1 LRQTSD
7 KNDIVRCSSGP
18 GTTASTT
25 VIYEDR
31 FTMRATRFNIALAR
45 SAHARMLAGMLSAAA
60 LLPLAGCGG
69 GGGDGSNP
77 SSSNAAPAPAP
88 SPAPTPTPAPPTTPP
103 TTSGGNAC
111 TTQQAAAQMAAQTTA
126 PAEPPVDHL
135 IVKLKTLTATRA
147 MAALDTGTRLD
158 AVIQRSI
165 TRWSAPTTSGTARAY
180 AAVTASQASL
190 NVQVERTLSD
200 GAAVLSI
207 GQRIASGD
215 AAALAQAFAADGDVD
230 YAEPD
235 HPVRIRDTP
244 SDPAYSQQ
252 WYLSDA
258 SVGINTPP
266 AWTRT
271 KGSPTVVTAVL
282 DTGYRPHPD
291 LVGNL
296 LPGYNF
302 ISNVNT
308 SNNGQTRGTDAT
320 DPGDWV
326 TQQELDDAN
335 GPYYHCASEPSTSS
349 WHGTRVM
356 GVIGANANNGIG
368 VAGVSWLG
376 RILPVRVLGKCGG
389 KTSDIADA
397 MRWAAGIPV
406 AGVATNPNPAKVINL
421 SLGGVGACSATFQQ
435 AIDDVNAKGV
445 TVVVAAGNDGLSTAF
460 DQPANCRGVISVGAT
475 DATGRRASFSNFGSD
490 VALSAPGVSILS
502 TANGGTTTPGADTY
516 GTASGTSLATPQ
528 VSGIV
533 GLMLSMNGNL
543 TPAQIQ
549 QKLQGG
555 ARAAM
560 LPASTSCTALPAG
573 AGIADAGAAVTAA
586 IQ

>member
-1 LRQTSD
+1 
-7 KNDIVRCSSGP
+7 
-18 GTTASTT
+18 
-25 VIYEDR
+25 
-31 FTMRATRFNIALAR
+31 MRAKRFNFALAR

-77 SSSNAAPAPAP
+77 SSSNAAPAPSP
-88 SPAPTPTPAPPTTPP
+88 SPAPTTPP
-103 TTSGGNAC
+103 ATNGSNAC
-111 TTQQAAAQMAAQTTA
+111 ATQQAAVQMAAQTTA

-158 AVIQRSI
+158 AVIQRSM
-165 TRWSAPTTSGTARAY
+165 TRWTAPTTTGAARTY
-180 AAVTASQASL
+180 AAATTSQAPL

-235 HPVRIRDTP
+235 HPMRIRDTP
-244 SDPAYSQQ
+244 SDPAYGQQ

-258 SVGINTPP
+258 SVGINAPP

-296 LPGYNF
+296 LPGYSF

-326 TQQELDDAN
+326 TQQELDDAS

-356 GVIGANANNGIG
+356 GVIGAGANNGIG

-389 KTSDIADA
+389 TTSDIADA

-406 AGVATNPNPAKVINL
+406 AGVPTNPTPAKVINL

-445 TVVVAAGNDGLSTAF
+445 TVVVAAGNDGLSTGL

-490 VALSAPGVSILS
+490 VALSAPGVDILS
-502 TANGGTTTPGADTY
+502 TANSGTTTPGTDTY

-528 VSGIV
+528 VTGIV
-533 GLMLSMNGNL
+533 GLMLSVNGNL

-560 LPASTSCTALPAG
+560 LPASTSCTTLPAG
-573 AGIADAGAAVTAA
+573 SGIADAGAAVTAA
-586 IQ
+586 TQ

>member
-1 LRQTSD
+1 
-7 KNDIVRCSSGP
+7 
-18 GTTASTT
+18 
-25 VIYEDR
+25 
-31 FTMRATRFNIALAR
+31 MRATRLNFTLAR
-45 SAHARMLAGMLSAAA
+45 PAHARVLAGMLSAAA
-60 LLPLAGCGG
+60 LLPLAGCG

-88 SPAPTPTPAPPTTPP
+88 SPAPAPPAPTN
-103 TTSGGNAC
+103 GGNTCA
-111 TTQQAAAQMAAQTTA
+111 TQQAAAQMAADA
-126 PAEPPVDHL
+126 SASFEPPVDHL

-147 MAALDTGTRLD
+147 MAAVDIGTRLD
-158 AVIQRSI
+158 AVIQRSM
-165 TRWSAPTTSGTARAY
+165 TRWTAPTATGAARAY
-180 AAVTASQASL
+180 AAATTSQAPL

-215 AAALAQAFAADGDVD
+215 AAALAQTFAADADVA

-235 HPVRIRDTP
+235 HPMQIRDTP
-244 SDPAYSQQ
+244 SDPSYSQQ

-258 SVGINTPP
+258 SVGINAPP

-296 LPGYNF
+296 LPGYSF

-308 SNNGQTRGTDAT
+308 SNNGQTRGNDAT

-326 TQQELDDAN
+326 TQQELDNAS
-335 GPYYHCASEPSTSS
+335 GPFYHCASEPSDSS

-356 GVIGANANNGIG
+356 GVIGATANNGVG

-389 KTSDIADA
+389 TTSDIADA

-406 AGVATNPNPAKVINL
+406 NGVPTNPNPAKIINL
-421 SLGGVGACSATFQQ
+421 SLGGVGACSTTFQQ

-445 TVVVAAGNDGLSTAF
+445 TVVVAAGNDGLSTGL

-475 DATGRRASFSNFGSD
+475 DATGRRASFSNFGAD
-490 VALSAPGVSILS
+490 VALSAPGVGILS

-533 GLMLSMNGNL
+533 GLMLSVNGNL
-543 TPAQIQ
+543 TPAQIR

-560 LPASTSCTALPAG
+560 LPASTSCTAMPAG
-573 AGIADAGAAVTAA
+573 SGIADAGAAVTAA
-586 IQ
+586 AQ

>member
-1 LRQTSD
+1 
-7 KNDIVRCSSGP
+7 
-18 GTTASTT
+18 
-25 VIYEDR
+25 
-31 FTMRATRFNIALAR
+31 MRAKRFNSALVR
-45 SAHARMLAGMLSAAA
+45 STHARVLAGMLSAAA
-60 LLPLAGCGG
+60 LVPLASCGG

-77 SSSNAAPAPAP
+77 SSSNAAPAPSPNPAP
-88 SPAPTPTPAPPTTPP
+88 SPSPGATTPP
-103 TTSGGNAC
+103 ATSGSNAC
-111 TTQQAAAQMAAQTTA
+111 ATQQAAAQMAAQTAA

-135 IVKLKTLTATRA
+135 IVKLKALTAAHA
-147 MAALDTGTRLD
+147 MAAVDTGARLD
-158 AVIQRSI
+158 AVIQRSM
-165 TRWSAPTTSGTARAY
+165 TRWNAPTASGAARAY
-180 AAVTASQASL
+180 AAATTSQAPL
-190 NVQVERTLSD
+190 DVQVERTLSN

-215 AAALAQAFAADGDVD
+215 AAALAQAFAADSDVD

-235 HPVRIRDTP
+235 HPMRIRDTP
-244 SDPAYSQQ
+244 SDPDYGQQ
-252 WYLSDA
+252 WNLFDPTA
-258 SVGINTPP
+258 GINVPP
-266 AWTRT
+266 AWTRV

-302 ISNVNT
+302 ISNINT
-308 SNNGQTRGTDAT
+308 SNNGQTRSGDAT

-326 TQQELDDAN
+326 TQQELDDAS
-335 GPYYHCASEPSTSS
+335 GPYYHCASEPSSSS

-356 GVIGANANNGIG
+356 GVIGATANNGIG
-368 VAGVSWLG
+368 IAGVSWLG

-389 KTSDIADA
+389 VTSDIADA

-406 AGVATNPNPAKVINL
+406 NGVPTNPTPAKIINL

-445 TVVVAAGNDGLSTAF
+445 TVVVAAGNDGLSTGL

-475 DATGRRASFSNFGSD
+475 DATGRRASFSNFGTD
-490 VALSAPGVSILS
+490 VALSAPGVNILS
-502 TANGGTTTPGADTY
+502 TANDGTTTPGADTY
-516 GTASGTSLATPQ
+516 GTANGTSFATPQ
-528 VSGIV
+528 VAGV
-533 GLMLSMNGNL
+533 AALMLAVNGNL

-555 ARAAM
+555 ARAAI
-560 LPASTSCTALPAG
+560 LPTSTSCTALPAG
-573 AGIADAGAAVTAA
+573 SGILDAGAAVTASS
-586 IQ
+586 Q

>member
-1 LRQTSD
+1 
-7 KNDIVRCSSGP
+7 
-18 GTTASTT
+18 
-25 VIYEDR
+25 
-31 FTMRATRFNIALAR
+31 MRAKRSNFTLAR
-45 SAHARMLAGMLSAAA
+45 PAHARVLAGMLSAAA
-60 LLPLAGCGG
+60 LLPLASCGG

-88 SPAPTPTPAPPTTPP
+88 APSPAPTTPAPTNGSNTC
-103 TTSGGNAC
+103 A
-111 TTQQAAAQMAAQTTA
+111 TQQAAAQMAAQTTES
-126 PAEPPVDHL
+126 AEPPVDHL
-135 IVKLKTLTATRA
+135 IVRLKTLTAARA
-147 MAALDTGTRLD
+147 MAAVDPGTRLD
-158 AVIQRSI
+158 AVIQRSM
-165 TRWSAPTTSGTARAY
+165 TRWTAPTATGAARAY
-180 AAVTASQASL
+180 AAATTSQAPL
-190 NVQVERTLSD
+190 NVQVERTLSN

-207 GQRIASGD
+207 GQRIAAGD
-215 AAALAQAFAADGDVD
+215 AAALAQTFAADADVD

-235 HPVRIRDTP
+235 HPMRIRDTP

-258 SVGINTPP
+258 SVGINAPP

-296 LPGYNF
+296 LPGYSF

-308 SNNGQTRGTDAT
+308 SNNGQTRGSDAT

-326 TQQELDDAN
+326 TQQELDNAS
-335 GPYYHCASEPSTSS
+335 GPFYHCASEPSDSS

-356 GVIGANANNGIG
+356 GVIGATANNGIG

-389 KTSDIADA
+389 TTSDIADA

-406 AGVATNPNPAKVINL
+406 NGVPTNPNPAKIINL
-421 SLGGVGACSATFQQ
+421 SLGGVGACSTTFQQ

-445 TVVVAAGNDGLSTAF
+445 TVVVAAGNDGLSTGL

-475 DATGRRASFSNFGSD
+475 DSTGRRASFSNFGAD
-490 VALSAPGVSILS
+490 VALSAPGVGILS
-502 TANGGTTTPGADTY
+502 TANSGTTTPGTDTY
-516 GTASGTSLATPQ
+516 DTASGTSLATPQ

-533 GLMLSMNGNL
+533 GLMLSVNGNL
-543 TPAQIQ
+543 TPTQIQ

-573 AGIADAGAAVTAA
+573 SGIADAGAAVAA
-586 IQ
+586 ATQ

>member
-1 LRQTSD
+1 
-7 KNDIVRCSSGP
+7 
-18 GTTASTT
+18 
-25 VIYEDR
+25 
-31 FTMRATRFNIALAR
+31 MRAQRSHFALAR

-77 SSSNAAPAPAP
+77 SSSNAAPAP
-88 SPAPTPTPAPPTTPP
+88 TPAPAPAPTTPP
-103 TTSGGNAC
+103 PSSGSNAC
-111 TTQQAAAQMAAQTTA
+111 ATQQAAAQMAAHATES
-126 PAEPPVDHL
+126 AEPPVDHL
-135 IVKLKTLTATRA
+135 IVKLKTLAATRA

-158 AVIQRSI
+158 AVIQRSM
-165 TRWSAPTTSGTARAY
+165 TRWSAPTATGATRAY
-180 AAVTASQASL
+180 AAATTSQAPL
-190 NVQVERTLSD
+190 NVQVERTLSN

-215 AAALAQAFAADGDVD
+215 AAALAQAFAADADVD

-235 HPVRIRDTP
+235 HPMQIRDTP
-244 SDPAYSQQ
+244 SDPDYSQQ
-252 WYLSDA
+252 WYLSDPSA
-258 SVGINTPP
+258 GINAPP

-271 KGSPTVVTAVL
+271 KGSPTAVTAVL

-296 LPGYNF
+296 LPGYSF

-326 TQQELDDAN
+326 TQQELDNAS
-335 GPYYHCASEPSTSS
+335 GPFYHCASEPSDSS

-356 GVIGANANNGIG
+356 GVIGASANNGVG

-389 KTSDIADA
+389 VTSDIADA

-406 AGVATNPNPAKVINL
+406 NGVPANPNPAKVINL
-421 SLGGVGACSATFQQ
+421 SLGGIGACSTTFQQ
-435 AIDDVNAKGV
+435 AIDDVTAKGV
-445 TVVVAAGNDGLSTAF
+445 TVVVAAGNDGLSTGL
-460 DQPANCRGVISVGAT
+460 DQPANCHGVISVGAT
-475 DATGRRASFSNFGSD
+475 DATGRRASFSNFGTD

-502 TANGGTTTPGADTY
+502 TANSGATTPGSDTY

-528 VSGIV
+528 VTGIV
-533 GLMLSMNGNL
+533 GLMLAMNGNL

-549 QKLQGG
+549 QKLQGST
-555 ARAAM
+555 RAAM
-560 LPASTSCTALPAG
+560 LPAGTSCTALPAG
-573 AGIADAGAAVTAA
+573 SGIADAGAAVTAA
-586 IQ
+586 TQ

>member
-1 LRQTSD
+1 
-7 KNDIVRCSSGP
+7 
-18 GTTASTT
+18 
-25 VIYEDR
+25 
-31 FTMRATRFNIALAR
+31 MRATRFNIALAR
-45 SAHARMLAGMLSAAA
+45 SAHARMLAGMFSAAA

-88 SPAPTPTPAPPTTPP
+88 SPAPTPTPPTTPP

-235 HPVRIRDTP
+235 HPMRIRDTP
-244 SDPAYSQQ
+244 SDPAYNQQ

-302 ISNVNT
+302 ISNINT

-560 LPASTSCTALPAG
+560 LPTSTSCTALPAG

>member
-1 LRQTSD
+1 
-7 KNDIVRCSSGP
+7 
-18 GTTASTT
+18 
-25 VIYEDR
+25 
-31 FTMRATRFNIALAR
+31 MRAKRFNSALVR
-45 SAHARMLAGMLSAAA
+45 STHTRVLAGMLSAAV
-60 LLPLAGCGG
+60 LVPLAGCGG

-88 SPAPTPTPAPPTTPP
+88 SPTPNPSPSPTTPP
-103 TTSGGNAC
+103 ATSGSNAC
-111 TTQQAAAQMAAQTTA
+111 ATQQAAVQMAAQTAA

-135 IVKLKTLTATRA
+135 IVKLKTLTAARA
-147 MAALDTGTRLD
+147 MAAVDTGTRLD
-158 AVIQRSI
+158 AVIQRSM
-165 TRWSAPTTSGTARAY
+165 TRWNAPTASGAARAY
-180 AAVTASQASL
+180 AAATTSQAPL
-190 NVQVERTLSD
+190 DVQVERTLSN

-207 GQRIASGD
+207 GQRIAAGD
-215 AAALAQAFAADGDVD
+215 AAALAQAFAADSDVD

-235 HPVRIRDTP
+235 HPMQIRDTP
-244 SDPAYSQQ
+244 SDPNYGQQ
-252 WYLSDA
+252 WNLFDPTA
-258 SVGINTPP
+258 GIDVPT

-308 SNNGQTRGTDAT
+308 GNNGQTRSGDAT

-326 TQQELDDAN
+326 TQQELDDAS

-356 GVIGANANNGIG
+356 GVIGATANNGIG
-368 VAGVSWLG
+368 IAGMSWLG

-389 KTSDIADA
+389 VTSDIADA

-406 AGVATNPNPAKVINL
+406 NGVPANPTPAKIINL

-445 TVVVAAGNDGLSTAF
+445 TVVVAAGNDGLSTGL

-475 DATGRRASFSNFGSD
+475 DATGRRASFSNFGTD
-490 VALSAPGVSILS
+490 VALSAPGVNIVS

-516 GTASGTSLATPQ
+516 GTASGTSFATPQ
-528 VSGIV
+528 VAGAAA
-533 GLMLSMNGNL
+533 LMLSVNGNL

-555 ARAAM
+555 ARAAI
-560 LPASTSCTALPAG
+560 LPTSTSCTALPAG
-573 AGIADAGAAVTAA
+573 SGILDAGAAITASS
-586 IQ
+586 Q

>member
-1 LRQTSD
+1 
-7 KNDIVRCSSGP
+7 
-18 GTTASTT
+18 
-25 VIYEDR
+25 
-31 FTMRATRFNIALAR
+31 MRANRFDFALAR
-45 SAHARMLAGMLSAAA
+45 TAHARVLAGMLSAAA
-60 LLPLAGCGG
+60 LLPIAGCGG
-69 GGGDGSNP
+69 GGGDGSSP
-77 SSSNAAPAPAP
+77 ATAAPAPAP
-88 SPAPTPTPAPPTTPP
+88 TPAPAPAPAPAPTNGTTC
-103 TTSGGNAC
+103 AA
-111 TTQQAAAQMAAQTTA
+111 QQAAVQMAAQTVA
-126 PAEPPVDHL
+126 PTEPPVDHL
-135 IVKLKTLTATRA
+135 IVRLKPSTGTRA
-147 MAALDTGTRLD
+147 MAALDVGTRLD
-158 AVIQRSI
+158 AVIQRSM
-165 TRWSAPTTSGTARAY
+165 TRWSAPTTTGAARAY
-180 AAVTASQASL
+180 AAATTSL
-190 NVQVERTLSD
+190 NVQVERTLAN

-207 GQRIASGD
+207 GQRIASDD
-215 AAALAQAFAADGDVD
+215 AAALAAAFAADSDVD

-235 HPVRIRDTP
+235 HPMHVRDTP
-244 SDPAYSQQ
+244 SDPSYSQQ
-252 WYLSDA
+252 WYLSDPA
-258 SVGINTPP
+258 VGINTPP

-271 KGSPTVVTAVL
+271 KGAPTVVTAVL

-291 LVGNL
+291 LVANL

-302 ISNVNT
+302 ISNANT
-308 SNNGQTRGTDAT
+308 SNNGQARSNDAT

-326 TQQELDDAN
+326 TQQELDDAT
-335 GPYYHCASEPSTSS
+335 GPYYHCASEPNNSS

-356 GVIGANANNGIG
+356 GVIGAGANNGIG

-389 KTSDIADA
+389 TTSDIADA

-406 AGVATNPNPAKVINL
+406 NGVPTNPTPAKVINL
-421 SLGGVGACSATFQQ
+421 SLGGVGACSTTFQQ

-445 TVVVAAGNDGLSTAF
+445 TVVVAAGNDGLSTGL

-475 DATGRRASFSNFGSD
+475 DATGRRASFSNFGAD
-490 VALSAPGVSILS
+490 VSLSAPGVGILS
-502 TANGGTTTPGADTY
+502 TANSGTTVPGADSY

-533 GLMLSMNGNL
+533 SLMLAVNGNL

-560 LPASTSCTALPAG
+560 LPAATTSCTALPAG

-586 IQ
+586 AQ

>member
-1 LRQTSD
+1 
-7 KNDIVRCSSGP
+7 
-18 GTTASTT
+18 
-25 VIYEDR
+25 
-31 FTMRATRFNIALAR
+31 MRAKRFNFALAR

-60 LLPLAGCGG
+60 LLPIAGCG

-77 SSSNAAPAPAP
+77 SSSNAAPAPSPAP
-88 SPAPTPTPAPPTTPP
+88 SPTPTPPPA
-103 TTSGGNAC
+103 TSGSNAC
-111 TTQQAAAQMAAQTTA
+111 TTQQAAVQMAAQTA
-126 PAEPPVDHL
+126 GPIEPPVDHL
-135 IVKLKTLTATRA
+135 IVRLKTPTAARA

-158 AVIQRSI
+158 AVIQRSM
-165 TRWSAPTTSGTARAY
+165 TRWTAPTSSGAARTY
-180 AAVTASQASL
+180 AAVTTSQAPL

-207 GQRIASGD
+207 GQRIASDD

-235 HPVRIRDTP
+235 HPMRIRDTP
-244 SDPAYSQQ
+244 SDPAYAQQ

-258 SVGINTPP
+258 SVGINAPP

-271 KGSPTVVTAVL
+271 KGAPTVVTAVL

-296 LPGYNF
+296 LPGYSF
-302 ISNVNT
+302 ISNANT

-326 TQQELDDAN
+326 TQQELDDTS

-356 GVIGANANNGIG
+356 GVIGAAANNGIG

-406 AGVATNPNPAKVINL
+406 AGVPTNPNPAKIINL

-445 TVVVAAGNDGLSTAF
+445 TVVVAAGNDGLSTAL
-460 DQPANCRGVISVGAT
+460 DQPANCRGVITVAAT

-490 VALSAPGVSILS
+490 VALSAPGVNILS
-502 TANGGTTTPGADTY
+502 TANSGTTTPGTDTY

-528 VSGIV
+528 VTGIV
-533 GLMLSMNGNL
+533 GLMLSVNGNL

-573 AGIADAGAAVTAA
+573 SGIADAGAAVTAST
-586 IQ
+586 Q

>member
-1 LRQTSD
+1 M
-7 KNDIVRCSSGP
+7 K
-18 GTTASTT
+18 AK
-25 VIYEDR
+25 
-31 FTMRATRFNIALAR
+31 RFNFALAR

-88 SPAPTPTPAPPTTPP
+88 SPAPNPTTPP
-103 TTSGGNAC
+103 ATGGSNAC
-111 TTQQAAAQMAAQTTA
+111 TTQQAAVQMAAQTSA
-126 PAEPPVDHL
+126 PDEPPVDHL
-135 IVKLKTLTATRA
+135 IVKLKTMTTARA
-147 MAALDTGTRLD
+147 MAAIDTGTRLD
-158 AVIQRSI
+158 AVIQRSMARL
-165 TRWSAPTTSGTARAY
+165 TAPTTTGAARAY
-180 AAVTASQASL
+180 AAATTSQAPL

-207 GQRIASGD
+207 GQRLASGD
-215 AAALAQAFAADGDVD
+215 AAALAQAFAADADVD

-235 HPVRIRDTP
+235 HPMRVRDTP
-244 SDPAYSQQ
+244 SDPAYGQQ

-258 SVGINTPP
+258 SVGINAPP

-296 LPGYNF
+296 LPGYSF

-308 SNNGQTRGTDAT
+308 SNNGQARGSDAT

-326 TQQELDDAN
+326 TQQELDDAS
-335 GPYYHCASEPSTSS
+335 GPFYHCASEPGSSS
-349 WHGTRVM
+349 WHGTRVT
-356 GVIGANANNGIG
+356 GVIGATANNGIG

-389 KTSDIADA
+389 VTSDIADA

-406 AGVATNPNPAKVINL
+406 VGVPTNPTPAKIINL

-445 TVVVAAGNDGLSTAF
+445 TVVVAAGNDGLSTAL

-475 DATGRRASFSNFGSD
+475 DATGRRASFSNFGAD
-490 VALSAPGVSILS
+490 VALSAPGVNILS
-502 TANGGTTTPGADTY
+502 TANSGTTTPGTDSY
-516 GTASGTSLATPQ
+516 GPASGTSFATPQ
-528 VSGIV
+528 VTGIV
-533 GLMLSMNGNL
+533 GLMLAVNGNL

-555 ARAAM
+555 ARAAT

-586 IQ
+586 MQ

>member
-1 LRQTSD
+1 
-7 KNDIVRCSSGP
+7 
-18 GTTASTT
+18 
-25 VIYEDR
+25 
-31 FTMRATRFNIALAR
+31 MRAKRFDFTLAR
-45 SAHARMLAGMLSAAA
+45 SPHARMLAGVLSAAA
-60 LLPLAGCGG
+60 LLPIAGCGG

-88 SPAPTPTPAPPTTPP
+88 SPSPSPTTPP
-103 TTSGGNAC
+103 STGGNNAC
-111 TTQQAAAQMAAQTTA
+111 ATQQAAAQMAAQTSA
-126 PAEPPVDHL
+126 SAEPPVDHL
-135 IVKLKTLTATRA
+135 IVRLKTVTAARA
-147 MAALDTGTRLD
+147 MAALPAGTRLD
-158 AVIQRSI
+158 AVIQRSM
-165 TRWSAPTTSGTARAY
+165 TRWSAPTTSGAARAY
-180 AAVTASQASL
+180 AAANASQAPL

-215 AAALAQAFAADGDVD
+215 AAALAQAFAADTDVD

-235 HPVRIRDTP
+235 HPMQIRDTP

-308 SNNGQTRGTDAT
+308 SNNGQARGTDAT

-326 TQQELDDAN
+326 TQQEIDN
-335 GPYYHCASEPSTSS
+335 SSGPFYHCASEPSDSS

-356 GVIGANANNGIG
+356 GVIGATANNGVG

-389 KTSDIADA
+389 TTSDIADA

-406 AGVATNPNPAKVINL
+406 IGVPTNPNPAKVINL

-445 TVVVAAGNDGLSTAF
+445 TVVVAAGNDGLATAL

-475 DATGRRASFSNFGSD
+475 DATGRRASFSNFGTD

-502 TANGGTTTPGADTY
+502 TANSGTTTPGSDTY

-528 VSGIV
+528 VAGIV
-533 GLMLSMNGNL
+533 GLMLSINGNL

-549 QKLQGG
+549 QKLQAN

-573 AGIADAGAAVTAA
+573 SGIADAGAAVTAA
-586 IQ
+586 TQ

>member
-1 LRQTSD
+1 
-7 KNDIVRCSSGP
+7 
-18 GTTASTT
+18 
-25 VIYEDR
+25 
-31 FTMRATRFNIALAR
+31 MRAKRFNSAR
-45 SAHARMLAGMLSAAA
+45 VRSTRTRVLAGLLSAAV
-60 LLPLAGCGG
+60 LVPLASCGG

-88 SPAPTPTPAPPTTPP
+88 APTPSPTTPP
-103 TTSGGNAC
+103 ATSGSSAC
-111 TTQQAAAQMAAQTTA
+111 ATQQAAVQMAAQTAA
-126 PAEPPVDHL
+126 PAEPPIDHL
-135 IVKLKTLTATRA
+135 IVKLKTLTAAHA
-147 MAALDTGTRLD
+147 MAAVDTGTRLD
-158 AVIQRSI
+158 AVIQRSM
-165 TRWSAPTTSGTARAY
+165 TRWSAPTASGAARAY
-180 AAVTASQASL
+180 AAATTSQAPL
-190 NVQVERTLSD
+190 DVQVERTLSN

-207 GQRIASGD
+207 GQRIAAGD
-215 AAALAQAFAADGDVD
+215 AAALAQAFAADSDVD

-235 HPVRIRDTP
+235 HPMQIRDTP

-252 WYLSDA
+252 WNLFDPTA
-258 SVGINTPP
+258 GVDVPP

-308 SNNGQTRGTDAT
+308 GNNGQTRSSDAT

-326 TQQELDDAN
+326 TQQELDDAS
-335 GPYYHCASEPSTSS
+335 GPYYHCASEPSASS

-356 GVIGANANNGIG
+356 GVIGATANNGIG
-368 VAGVSWLG
+368 IAGVSWLG

-389 KTSDIADA
+389 VTSDIADA

-406 AGVATNPNPAKVINL
+406 NGVPTNPTPAKVINL

-445 TVVVAAGNDGLSTAF
+445 TVVVAAGNDGLSTGL

-475 DATGRRASFSNFGSD
+475 DATGRRASFSNFGTD
-490 VALSAPGVSILS
+490 VALSAPGVNILS
-502 TANGGTTTPGADTY
+502 TANDGTTTPGADTY
-516 GTASGTSLATPQ
+516 GTASGTSFSTPQ
-528 VSGIV
+528 VAGV
-533 GLMLSMNGNL
+533 AALMLAANGNL

-555 ARAAM
+555 ARAAI
-560 LPASTSCTALPAG
+560 LPTSTSCTALPAG
-573 AGIADAGAAVTAA
+573 AGILDAGAAVTAST
-586 IQ
+586 Q

>member
-77 SSSNAAPAPAP
+77 SSSNTAPAPAP

-235 HPVRIRDTP
+235 HPMRIRDTP
-244 SDPAYSQQ
+244 SDPAYNQQ

-308 SNNGQTRGTDAT
+308 SNNGQARGTDAT

>member
-1 LRQTSD
+1 
-7 KNDIVRCSSGP
+7 
-18 GTTASTT
+18 
-25 VIYEDR
+25 
-31 FTMRATRFNIALAR
+31 MRAKRFNIALAH

-235 HPVRIRDTP
+235 HPMRIRDTP
-244 SDPAYSQQ
+244 SDPSYSQQ

-302 ISNVNT
+302 ISNINT
-308 SNNGQTRGTDAT
+308 SNNSQTRGTDAS

>member
-1 LRQTSD
+1 
-7 KNDIVRCSSGP
+7 
-18 GTTASTT
+18 
-25 VIYEDR
+25 
-31 FTMRATRFNIALAR
+31 MRATRFNIALAR

-207 GQRIASGD
+207 DQRIASGD

-235 HPVRIRDTP
+235 HPMRIRDTP
-244 SDPAYSQQ
+244 SDPSYSQQ